1 MKNNLLK
8 LYLSIFL
15 TFISFLASAQPFDP
29 PADPDPPAA
38 PIDANI
44 YILGI
49 AGIIFAYIYFVK
61 KYKSVKQ

>member
-15 TFISFLASAQPFDP
+15 AFISFLASAQPFDP

-38 PIDANI
+38 PIDSNI

-49 AGIIFAYIYFVK
+49 VGIIFAYTYFVK
-61 KYKSVKQ
+61 KHNTVK